1 MENAGYFKDKIRG
14 GELCIGTNI
23 TFTDPT
29 ATEALCR
36 MLDYVWIDMEHNALS
51 LESVQG
57 HIMATK
63 GSRTTPLVRVPWND
77 PVMIKRVLDIGAAGV
92 IVPMIRTA
100 ADARLAVAACR
111 YPPDGIRG
119 YGPRRGSNYGD
130 LEGPDFCRTA
140 NETIIVI
147 VQIEHTEAVD
157 NLDEILAVPGL
168 TSICVGPMDLA
179 GSMGH
184 SGNPRHSDVL
194 STIKTVIEKT
204 RQTDVFAGIAF
215 GDDLDLLA
223 KWVEQGAHW
232 VSIASDFGFM
242 RRAADESC
250 RALLDSLKASDG

>member
-14 GELCIGTNI
+14 GEICIGTNI

-140 NETIIVI
+140 NETIIAI
-147 VQIEHTEAVD
+147 VQIEHTEAVN

-168 TSICVGPMDLA
+168 TSICVGSMDLA

-194 STIKTVIEKT
+194 STIKPVIEKT

>member
-1 MENAGYFKDKIRG
+1 MENAGYFKDKIRS

-36 MLDYVWIDMEHNALS
+36 MFDYVWIDMEHNALP
-51 LESVQG
+51 LETVQG

-77 PVMIKRVLDIGAAGV
+77 PVMIKPVLDIGAAGV

-100 ADARLAVAACR
+100 EDVRLAVSACR

-119 YGPRRGSNYGD
+119 YGPRRGSNFGD
-130 LEGPDFCRTA
+130 LEGPDFCRMA
-140 NETIIVI
+140 NETIIAI
-147 VQIEHTEAVD
+147 VQIEHIEAVN

-168 TSICVGPMDLA
+168 TGICVGPMDLA
-179 GSMGH
+179 GVDGPQR
-184 SGNPRHSDVL
+184 NPRHPDVL

-204 RQTDVFAGIAF
+204 RKTDVFAGVAF
-215 GDDLDLLA
+215 GDDLEQHA
-223 KWVEQGAHW
+223 KWVEQGVQW
-232 VSIASDFGFM
+232 VSVASDIRLM
-242 RRAADESC
+242 RRAADES
-250 RALLDSLKASDG
+250 RRGLLDALKPSDD